1 MESVRYMVTSI
12 VVDSGKG
19 EQIWIDGQ
27 KALIKGIILANCQA
41 NVSEDKKNFYSVY
54 QTLALL
60 GGEQAYNNNP
70 NDKKMKLSAY
80 MNSLDETD
88 IARTAYTTITN
99 SPEKTRGS
107 FMTSAL
113 ATLQLFSSIKLMKVL
128 SKSDFSFREF
138 TEGQACFVYC

>member
-1 MESVRYMVTSI
+1 MQDRDDPDIDNADQYSQDMVTSI

-60 GGEQAYNNNP
+60 GGEQAYNII
-70 NDKKMKLSAY
+70 L
-80 MNSLDETD
+80 
-88 IARTAYTTITN
+88 TT
-99 SPEKTRGS
+99 R
-107 FMTSAL
+107 
-113 ATLQLFSSIKLMKVL
+113 
-128 SKSDFSFREF
+128 R
-138 TEGQACFVYC
+138 